1 MKKKIIIP
9 VFMVII
15 FFTGT
20 SFQNDFFEIAK
31 QIEIFTTLFKELNMS
46 YVDETNPGDL
56 MDTAIKNMLKDL
68 DPYTNFLNEQD
79 VEAAR
84 INNTGDYI
92 GIGAK
97 VRTLK
102 DKLVIVEP
110 YKDYPTDNAGLKA
123 GDEII
128 KVGNAMVV
136 NQKDDAGNLL
146 KGSPG
151 TAVEVTFIRQGE
163 QKTATIKR
171 AEVEI
176 NAVPHFSMIDNKT
189 GYIVLTQ
196 FNNKAEELGLE
207 ALNVNIYSETLSD
220 NIELND
226 VGYLMAM
233 TANSDIN
240 KYTINKFSKQFG
252 ENGSFRL
259 VTKEE
264 MLDDTNNPTEGL
276 FSHTDDFLRLTEV
289 ARKNAVI
296 HEALIKDKDHYD
308 KLIEITNKDYD
319 IVPLFVKDEEGE
331 LHIIS
336 SYNKDIKEVQKGFK
350 LVYLGKPL
358 ETVV

>member
-1 MKKKIIIP
+1 
-9 VFMVII
+9 
-15 FFTGT
+15 
-20 SFQNDFFEIAK
+20 
-31 QIEIFTTLFKELNMS
+31 
-46 YVDETNPGDL
+46 
-56 MDTAIKNMLKDL
+56 
-68 DPYTNFLNEQD
+68 
-79 VEAAR
+79 
-84 INNTGDYI
+84 
-92 GIGAK
+92 
-97 VRTLK
+97 
-102 DKLVIVEP
+102 
-110 YKDYPTDNAGLKA
+110 
-123 GDEII
+123 
-128 KVGNAMVV
+128 MVV
-136 NQKDDAGNLL
+136 LGTVLL
-146 KGSPG
+146 NAT
-151 TAVEVTFIRQGE
+151 TARYFAKISGVFLTKSDGILIVGASKFARVIGHYLESHQRHV
-163 QKTATIKR
+163 
-171 AEVEI
+171 VL
-176 NAVPHFSMIDNKT
+176 IDNNQSN
-189 GYIVLTQ
+189 I
-196 FNNKAEELGLE
+196 NKAEELGLE